1 MDKRAFFRQAGVML
15 LMAAGLVGERPSQAA
30 DSPTVSVLVIY
41 HSATGN
47 TEKMA
52 QGLAEGAK
60 AVSGSSVV
68 LKRVGDVIRDD
79 LLSADAVIVGSPVYA
94 GSISGQVKTFLDNWG
109 PKFGLEARSRN
120 MLNKV
125 GAAFVTGGGDANGKE
140 LTMVTILAAL
150 LNQQMIVI
158 SGVGGFG
165 ASATT
170 GPTSPGINEKEL
182 ADARDLGKR
191 VAEVATLVKR
201 GSSK

>member
-15 LMAAGLVGERPSQAA
+15 LMAAGLIGERPSQAA
-30 DSPTVSVLVIY
+30 DSLTVSVLVIY

-94 GSISGQVKTFLDNWG
+94 GSISGQVKTFLDNLA

-150 LNQQMIVI
+150 LNQQMIFI

-191 VAEVATLVKR
+191 VAEDATLVKR

>member
-15 LMAAGLVGERPSQAA
+15 LMAAGLIGERPSQAA
-30 DSPTVSVLVIY
+30 DSLTVSVLVIY

-94 GSISGQVKTFLDNWG
+94 GSISGQVKTFLDNRH
-109 PKFGLEARSRN
+109 FLT
-120 MLNKV
+120 
-125 GAAFVTGGGDANGKE
+125 TGGPSSVLKLDRKICS
-140 LTMVTILAAL
+140 TR
-150 LNQQMIVI
+150 
-158 SGVGGFG
+158 SG
-165 ASATT
+165 
-170 GPTSPGINEKEL
+170 L
-182 ADARDLGKR
+182 RL
-191 VAEVATLVKR
+191 
-201 GSSK
+201 